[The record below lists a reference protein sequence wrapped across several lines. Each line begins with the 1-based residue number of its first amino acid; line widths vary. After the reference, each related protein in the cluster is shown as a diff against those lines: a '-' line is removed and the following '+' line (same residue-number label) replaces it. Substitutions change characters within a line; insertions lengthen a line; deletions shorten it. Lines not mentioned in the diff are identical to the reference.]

1 MFSQASVKNSVHS
14 GGRVVCLRVG
24 GVSGSGSMD
33 CLPLSLSLGGVHP
46 LGRHPSQR
54 QTPPKTATA
63 VDGMH
68 PTGMHPFVGPQI
80 TLFWTSGDASA
91 GSQSQNRQP
100 YLHLAEA

>member
-1 MFSQASVKNSVHS
+1 MGEGLSASE
-14 GGRVVCLRVG
+14 LG
-24 GVSGSGSMD
+24 GVWLWVHG
-33 CLPLSLSLGGVHP
+33 LSTSFSESGGVHP

-80 TLFWTSGDASA
+80 TLFWTSGDASS